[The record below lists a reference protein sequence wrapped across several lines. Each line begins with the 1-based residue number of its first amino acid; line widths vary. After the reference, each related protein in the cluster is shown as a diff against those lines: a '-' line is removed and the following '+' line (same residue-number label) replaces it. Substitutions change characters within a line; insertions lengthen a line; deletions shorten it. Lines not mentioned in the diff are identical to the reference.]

1 MKGSR
6 RRARVLALQALYEAD
21 TVGHPVGEVLE
32 RLIEEGETDPD
43 VAEFARALVAGVL
56 NHLEPIDQTLSQ
68 AAPHWPLTQMAKVD
82 KNVLRL
88 AIFEVLFNN
97 TAVPPKVAIN
107 EAVDLA
113 KIFGGDSSGRFVNGV
128 LGTVAGRGASRL
140 PTPEEPDENRPRD

>member
-6 RRARVLALQALYEAD
+6 RRARILALQALYEAD
-21 TVGHPVGEVLE
+21 TVGHSVDETLE
-32 RLIEEGETDPD
+32 RLVEEGETDPE
-43 VAEFARALVAGVL
+43 VSAFARSLVSGVVG
-56 NHLEPIDQTLSQ
+56 HLEEIDQTLSQ
-68 AAPHWPLTQMAKVD
+68 AAPHWPLSQMAKVD

-113 KIFGGDSSGRFVNGV
+113 KIFGSDSSGRFVNGV
-128 LGTVAGRGASRL
+128 LGTIAGRAAAQPSA
-140 PTPEEPDENRPRD
+140 PAEPDENRPRD